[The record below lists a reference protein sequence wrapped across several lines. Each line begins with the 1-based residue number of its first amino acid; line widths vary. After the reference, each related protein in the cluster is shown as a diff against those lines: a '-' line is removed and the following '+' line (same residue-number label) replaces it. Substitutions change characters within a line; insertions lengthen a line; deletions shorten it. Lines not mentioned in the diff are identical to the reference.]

1 MQSDA
6 VLPVLP
12 AFPVIPFLGIVVQ
25 LGGAALLVGL
35 FVLLRRFV
43 LRRGYFTTWVW
54 AWGASGLA
62 TAALAARYIALA
74 GFPVAG
80 GEASAVVRVLSVVH
94 QAAVIVGLVLFVG
107 GTSMYVSGGRPSPL
121 TRATAYVAASLF
133 GAVTVLLTGSG
144 LNAVMA
150 WASLVAIPA
159 MGYCAITLL
168 RLPAPR
174 RSLGNVGTGV
184 VFGLVAGL
192 WVLYAAA
199 FAVSISGA
207 GGPLTESARA
217 AMAFNF
223 HAYASAFLHLMLGY
237 GMVVMLMEDAKR
249 EVDDAHAE
257 LRISH
262 DELRRSSL
270 FDPLT
275 DSLNRRAFGERVG
288 LEMVRSTFGTVV
300 LADVDDLKVVNDRHG
315 HGVGDRM
322 LRRCADVL
330 RGALRPYDKLYRWG
344 GDEFLLIV
352 PAARAT
358 DVLARLGAALAAA
371 PRLPAGR
378 DALSLEVSLG
388 AADYAS
394 VDELNAAIDRADQ
407 AMYQE
412 KLRRKGPP
420 RTTPESGLPASA
432 VGGRASGSFEVLR

>member
-12 AFPVIPFLGIVVQ
+12 VFPVIPFLGIVVQ

-54 AWGASGLA
+54 AWAASGLA
-62 TAALAARYIALA
+62 TAAIAARYIALS
-74 GFPVAG
+74 GFQVAG
-80 GEASAVVRVLSVVH
+80 GEASALVRTLSVVH
-94 QAAVIVGLVLFVG
+94 QVSVTIGLVLFVR
-107 GTSMYVSGGRPSPL
+107 GTSMYVSGGRPSPVS
-121 TRATAYVAASLF
+121 RATVYVAASIF
-133 GAVTVLLTGSG
+133 GAVTVLLTASG
-144 LNAVMA
+144 LSAVMA

-159 MGYCAITLL
+159 MGYCALMLL
-168 RLPAPR
+168 RLPEPR

-184 VFGLVAGL
+184 VFGLVGGL

-199 FAVSISGA
+199 FGVSISA
-207 GGPLTESARA
+207 AAGPLAESARA
-217 AMAFNF
+217 AMTFNVHAF
-223 HAYASAFLHLMLGY
+223 ASAFLHLMLGY

-257 LRISH
+257 LRITH

-270 FDPLT
+270 YDPLT
-275 DSLNRRAFGERVG
+275 DSLNRRAFGEGVG

-300 LADVDDLKVVNDRHG
+300 LADVDNLKVVNDRYG

-322 LRRCADVL
+322 LRRCTDVL

-352 PAARAT
+352 PSARAS
-358 DVLARLGAALAAA
+358 DVLERLTAALAAA
-371 PRLPAGR
+371 PRLPASR
-378 DALSLEVSLG
+378 ETLSLEVSLG

-394 VDELNAAIDRADQ
+394 VEELSAAIDRADH

-420 RTTPESGLPASA
+420 RTTPESGWA
-432 VGGRASGSFEVLR
+432 VPPLLNRASGSIEVLR